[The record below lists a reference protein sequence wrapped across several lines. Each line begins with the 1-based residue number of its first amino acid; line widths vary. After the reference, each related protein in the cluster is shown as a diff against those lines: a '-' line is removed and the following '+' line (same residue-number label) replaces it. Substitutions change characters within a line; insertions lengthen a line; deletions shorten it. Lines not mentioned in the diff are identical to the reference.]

1 MNVTIIRPQLKKIFP
16 PHSYSGFTLVE
27 LIVVILLI
35 GILSISI
42 APRFFTVDRYAARK
56 ASDELLT
63 ALRYTQQMA
72 MNRGGNIRLDLKS
85 DRYTIEL
92 TNNTAL
98 RSPDGSA
105 YPKLFDGVTSST
117 PGLIEY
123 DRLGRRVPDAQI
135 DLNIGTKTIRIEEST
150 GYAHQL

>member
-1 MNVTIIRPQLKKIFP
+1 MTCILKKKRYT
-16 PHSYSGFTLVE
+16 SSLGFTLIE
-27 LIVVILLI
+27 LIVAILI
-35 GILSISI
+35 VGIVSISV
-42 APRFFTVDRYAARK
+42 APRFFTVDRYAERK

-72 MNRGGNIRLDLKS
+72 MNRGGKIRLDLES

-92 TNNTAL
+92 TNNTPL
-98 RSPDGSA
+98 RSPDGKA
-105 YPKLFDGVTSST
+105 YPKIFDSITSST

-123 DRLGRRVPDAQI
+123 DRLGRRVPDEQI
-135 DLNIGTKTIRIEEST
+135 DLNIGTQTIRIEKST